1 MQLLVECAVGYD
13 EGMCSLSYWWNV
25 QSAMLVVMVVMEGH
39 GRPWKVMEGHRMSL
53 KVFSYHQIDILSEK
67 SYWWCVQSA
76 MLVCQITLP
85 YMKLEA
91 SKNDPKSR
99 ASTP

>member
-39 GRPWKVMEGHRMSL
+39 GRSWKAMESHGRS
-53 KVFSYHQIDILSEK
+53 
-67 SYWWCVQSA
+67 
-76 MLVCQITLP
+76 
-85 YMKLEA
+85 
-91 SKNDPKSR
+91 
-99 ASTP
+99 

>member
-39 GRPWKVMEGHRMSL
+39 GRSL

-76 MLVCQITLP
+76 MLVCAVDYVVVACKIIVT
-85 YMKLEA
+85 A
-91 SKNDPKSR
+91 SVQFR
-99 ASTP
+99 LWI